1 MNTYKNGIE
10 RILKKKSI
18 QFGDI
23 QKIKDT
29 KRSLVSEKTTIRLGQ
44 KYNVLVSLYVLKMIE
59 RTQKQIQEIFIA
71 EFKLVCT
78 S

>member
-29 KRSLVSEKTTIRLGQ
+29 KISLVSDKITIPLGQ
-44 KYNVLVSLYVLKMIE
+44 KYNV
-59 RTQKQIQEIFIA
+59 
-71 EFKLVCT
+71 
-78 S
+78 

>member
-29 KRSLVSEKTTIRLGQ
+29 KRSLVSEKTTIPLGQ

-59 RTQKQIQEIFIA
+59 RTQKQIQKIFIE
-71 EFKLVCT
+71 EFKLVFT